1 MVYLELFLADS
12 HNQGLAVYKTV
23 IAFPHRRRRHDDATI
38 LRLSS
43 LVVLVVSI
51 VGYLH

>member
-1 MVYLELFLADS
+1 MPCIKPSLLFRVAD
-12 HNQGLAVYKTV
+12 AM
-23 IAFPHRRRRHDDATI
+23 ADDATI

-43 LVVLVVSI
+43 LVVLVVGI